1 MARVIQLRS
10 IHIIV
15 GTRGSSEHV
24 IPEADVGD
32 HTGVRLQ
39 LDHILA
45 LLGSCE
51 LLSGWIPGLLFVNRV
66 WKRNLCHFSDLPEK
80 NIA

>member
-1 MARVIQLRS
+1 M
-10 IHIIV
+10 HIIV

-24 IPEADVGD
+24 ISKADVGD

-39 LDHILA
+39 LDRILA
-45 LLGSCE
+45 LLRSCE
-51 LLSGWIPGLLFVNRV
+51 PLSGWIPGLLFVNRV
-66 WKRNLCHFSDLPEK
+66 WKRNLCHFSDLLEK